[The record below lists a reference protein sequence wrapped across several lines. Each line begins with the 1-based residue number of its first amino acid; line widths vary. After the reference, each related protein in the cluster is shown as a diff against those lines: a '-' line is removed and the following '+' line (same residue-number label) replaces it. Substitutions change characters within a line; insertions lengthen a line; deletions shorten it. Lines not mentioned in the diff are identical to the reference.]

1 VLHFTHNLSLLIILI
16 LDCLSLL
23 VFKIDCLSLRCIK
36 DYRQISILSTIRA
49 YLANGVK
56 LTVCPGAL
64 TDGLLILMLH
74 DYLLLEPIRMV
85 CALRGHGLVNQVAVE
100 FLLTAVTV
108 HRGILVKVLKEVAV

>member
-1 VLHFTHNLSLLIILI
+1 MLHFNHNLSLLVILI

-23 VFKIDCLSLRCIK
+23 VFKIDRLSLRCIK

-85 CALRGHGLVNQVAVE
+85 CALRSHGLVNQVAVE